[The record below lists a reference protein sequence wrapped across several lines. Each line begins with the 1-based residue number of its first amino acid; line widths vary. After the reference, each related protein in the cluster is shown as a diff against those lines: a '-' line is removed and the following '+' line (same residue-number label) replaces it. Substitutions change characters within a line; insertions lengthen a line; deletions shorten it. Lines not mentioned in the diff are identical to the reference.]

1 MRRWFRRLRSPIR
14 PLDEYVTEAQIDL
27 RDGLLEARAD
37 RIDELLRLN
46 AKLTAEL
53 ATYKARSF
61 VAQALRLR
69 KRLAEEKTDPDP
81 RAALRRNP
89 NRGERT

>member
-1 MRRWFRRLRSPIR
+1 MTRWFRRLRSPLR
-14 PLDEYVTEAQIDL
+14 PVDELVTEAQIDL

-37 RIDELLRLN
+37 RIAEQERTIALLR
-46 AKLTAEL
+46 AEL
-53 ATYKARSF
+53 ATYKARDF
-61 VAQALRLR
+61 AAWALRLR

-89 NRGERT
+89 SREAQ